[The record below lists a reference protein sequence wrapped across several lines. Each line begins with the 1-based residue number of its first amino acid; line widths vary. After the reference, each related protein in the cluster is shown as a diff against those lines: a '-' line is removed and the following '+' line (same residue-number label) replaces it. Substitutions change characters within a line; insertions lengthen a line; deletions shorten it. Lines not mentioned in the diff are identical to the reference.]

1 MGVLGLFTWWREATW
16 GTRLQTWYRCEEV
29 GVDGFGNR
37 YYREKGREGRDYRRW
52 VIYKGDIDASKVPP
66 QWHAWLHKT
75 VDTVPVDDGRDAGK
89 SWVQPHAANTTGTD
103 QAYYPPGHPA
113 LGGQRAAATGDYE
126 PWQPS

>member
-16 GTRLQTWYRCEEV
+16 GTKLQTWYRGEEV
-29 GVDGFGNR
+29 GVDAFGNR
-37 YYREKGREGRDYRRW
+37 YYREKGRTTKDYRRW

>member
-16 GTRLQTWYRCEEV
+16 GTRLQTWYRGEEV

-37 YYREKGREGRDYRRW
+37 YYLEKGRAGKDARRW
-52 VIYKGDIDASKVPP
+52 VMYKGDIDASKVPP

-75 VDTVPVDDGRDAGK
+75 VDTVPVDDGRDAAK
-89 SWVQPHAANTTGTD
+89 DWVQPHTANVTGTD

-113 LGGQRAAATGDYE
+113 VGGDRAEATGDYE
-126 PWQPS
+126 PWRPA